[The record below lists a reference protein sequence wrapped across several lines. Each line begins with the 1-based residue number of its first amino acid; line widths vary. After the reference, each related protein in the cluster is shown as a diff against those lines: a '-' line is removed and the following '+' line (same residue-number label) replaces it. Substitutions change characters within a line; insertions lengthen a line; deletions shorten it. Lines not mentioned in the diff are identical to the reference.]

1 MRDGVRDG
9 GRAGARRA
17 RDGAVTVQIGPA
29 PRMRPLVPAR
39 PLVRAG
45 GEDFRE
51 HPSRLMPE
59 CWEPH
64 WAEKKVSR

>member
-1 MRDGVRDG
+1 
-9 GRAGARRA
+9 
-17 RDGAVTVQIGPA
+17 
-29 PRMRPLVPAR
+29 MRPLVPAR

>member
-1 MRDGVRDG
+1 MVRK
-9 GRAGARRA
+9 RAG
-17 RDGAVTVQIGPA
+17 RDGASVPVQIGPA
-29 PRMRPLVPAR
+29 PRMRPLVQAR

-45 GEDFRE
+45 GEDYRE

-59 CWEPH
+59 CWEPY